1 MARLFWLTI
10 MAACGAALV
19 AGVSWIGAYTAV
31 ASLLGAPPPDMGNQ
45 SIRFLWDGMPRMP
58 GHPRVWEFAYGP
70 TKIPGAPTVRIYV
83 TPLGH
88 IVETE
93 PDNLEALLKAFR
105 PY

>member
-1 MARLFWLTI
+1 VARLFWLTI
-10 MAACGAALV
+10 MAACGAALL
-19 AGVSWIGAYTAV
+19 AGVSWIGAYTV
-31 ASLLGAPPPDMGNQ
+31 AGSLLGSPPPDMGNQ